1 MTTFAD
7 SLPRL
12 RGLWRHAD
20 FLRLWGAQTVSVF
33 GDQVTLLALP
43 LAAVLVLDA
52 SPAQMGLLTAA
63 GWLPHLLFSL
73 AAGVWVDE
81 RQRPRALL
89 VAADAARALILLSIP
104 IAYAFDALTMA
115 QLYAATFLV
124 GAGTVV
130 FDLTYT
136 TYFPLIV
143 PRRHI
148 LEAQSKFMTTRSAS
162 YMGGPPLAGFL
173 VQLLSAPVAIL
184 ADALSFLGSA
194 ALLLR
199 VRNPTPERTEH
210 RERDPLRTRLAGG
223 FRFLFGQP
231 ILRASLGCATTLN
244 FFTFAVQAVLVLFL
258 SRELG
263 LSPGVI
269 GAVFAG
275 GALGGLL
282 GAVTAARVGSR
293 MGYGPTVIV
302 GSVLFPAPIAL
313 FALATGPEPVVIAT
327 CVAAEFLS
335 GLGVMFFDVNLNSI
349 QVLLTPQRLRA
360 RTSGVHRTINY
371 GIRPVGAVLGGIAGS
386 AFGLRETLIA
396 SAIGA
401 TLSVFF
407 VWFSPLRTLHE
418 APEEAE

>member
-1 MTTFAD
+1 MAALAETA
-7 SLPRL
+7 PRL
-12 RGLWRHAD
+12 GGLWRHAD

-81 RQRPRALL
+81 RRHRRVLM
-89 VAADAARALILLSIP
+89 VGADVARAAVLVSIP
-104 IAYAFDALTMA
+104 VAYAFDALTMA

-124 GAGTVV
+124 GALTVV
-130 FDLTYT
+130 FDLAYT

-143 PRRHI
+143 PRRDI

-162 YMGGPPLAGFL
+162 YMGGPTLAGVL
-173 VQLLSAPVAIL
+173 VQALTAPVAIL
-184 ADALSFLGSA
+184 ADALSFVGSA
-194 ALLLR
+194 LVLLR
-199 VRNPTPERTEH
+199 IRTPEPEQAEH
-210 RERDPLRTRLAGG
+210 REREPLRARLGAG
-223 FRFLFGQP
+223 FRFLFGQSV
-231 ILRASLGCATTLN
+231 IRASLGCATTLN
-244 FFTFAVQAVLVLFL
+244 FFTFGAQAVLVLFM

-263 LSPGVI
+263 LSPGAI
-269 GAVFAG
+269 GAVFSG

-282 GAVTAARVGSR
+282 GAVTAARVGAR
-293 MGYGPTVIV
+293 IGYGPTVIL

-313 FALATGPEPVVIAT
+313 FALATGPEPAVIAM
-327 CVAAEFLS
+327 CVAGEFLS
-335 GLGVMFFDVNLNSI
+335 GIGVMFFDVNLNSI

-371 GIRPVGAVLGGIAGS
+371 GVRPIGAVLGGLAGS
-386 AFGLRETLIA
+386 AFGLRETLLLA
-396 SAIGA
+396 AVGA

-407 VWFSPLRTLHE
+407 VWFSPLRTLRE
-418 APEEAE
+418 APEEAV